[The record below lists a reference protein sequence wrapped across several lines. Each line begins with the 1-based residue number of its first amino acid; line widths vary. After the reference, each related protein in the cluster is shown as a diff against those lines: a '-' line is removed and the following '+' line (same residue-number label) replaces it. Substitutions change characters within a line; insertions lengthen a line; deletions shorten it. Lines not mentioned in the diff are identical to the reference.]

1 MDKYTNE
8 YGRTNDPETFA
19 RFASVK
25 SYQDYLVD
33 KNNPVVMVTLMIDG
47 KDFLGNAHFKT
58 YLTQRTNDHDEFT
71 IVVRENA
78 IDPIKR
84 PVMEKSGDLLGESIV
99 IKFHLA
105 DLPSVM
111 ASSSITTAYNSSL
124 ATKLKKQYLLLTVQ
138 NSLMFPLK

>member
-8 YGRTNDPETFA
+8 YGQTSDPETFA
-19 RFASVK
+19 YFASVK

-111 ASSSITTAYNSSL
+111 ASSSITTAYNLSL
-124 ATKLKKQYLLLTVQ
+124 ATKPKKQYFLLTEQ

>member
-8 YGRTNDPETFA
+8 YGQTSNPETFA
-19 RFASVK
+19 HFASVK

-71 IVVRENA
+71 IVVREKCYWPHQKTRNGKVGW
-78 IDPIKR
+78 P
-84 PVMEKSGDLLGESIV
+84 SGWKYRD
-99 IKFHLA
+99 
-105 DLPSVM
+105 
-111 ASSSITTAYNSSL
+111 
-124 ATKLKKQYLLLTVQ
+124 
-138 NSLMFPLK
+138 